1 MLDLENSDYL
11 DYVPGPERLICTA
24 NELETMFWLQEK
36 KTKWQVFIDLGLP
49 FRWVTWI
56 ELHQTLSTQMVFT

>member
-24 NELETMFWLQEK
+24 NKLETMFWLQEK
-36 KTKWQVFIDLGLP
+36 KKQNDRFL
-49 FRWVTWI
+49 
-56 ELHQTLSTQMVFT
+56 